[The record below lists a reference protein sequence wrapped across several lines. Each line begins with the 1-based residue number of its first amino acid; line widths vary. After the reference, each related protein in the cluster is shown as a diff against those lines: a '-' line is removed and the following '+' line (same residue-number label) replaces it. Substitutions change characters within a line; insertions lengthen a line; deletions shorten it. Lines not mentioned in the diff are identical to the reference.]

1 MKNEKDM
8 EKMTIE
14 GKVREIVGAM
24 GLSYACETWARA
36 NVVFDRFR
44 RVGTERRVEDPEG
57 MALPACLYVQPVSGS
72 LHFEPSGR
80 VTDAPACLIAFA
92 DAMPF
97 DYRGEEA
104 QRIAER
110 LKGIAMQFIERVNNC
125 GFFVPVE
132 GAVNYRVA
140 FDKLDA
146 NLCVVTLEITLREL
160 VGECIDYTV

>member
-1 MKNEKDM
+1 
-8 EKMTIE
+8 
-14 GKVREIVGAM
+14 
-24 GLSYACETWARA
+24 
-36 NVVFDRFR
+36 
-44 RVGTERRVEDPEG
+44 
-57 MALPACLYVQPVSGS
+57 
-72 LHFEPSGR
+72 
-80 VTDAPACLIAFA
+80 
-92 DAMPF
+92 MPF

>member
-1 MKNEKDM
+1 M
-8 EKMTIE
+8 
-14 GKVREIVGAM
+14 
-24 GLSYACETWARA
+24 
-36 NVVFDRFR
+36 
-44 RVGTERRVEDPEG
+44 
-57 MALPACLYVQPVSGS
+57 
-72 LHFEPSGR
+72 
-80 VTDAPACLIAFA
+80 TDAPACLIAFA

-104 QRIAER
+104 QQIAEQ

-146 NLCVVTLEITLREL
+146 NLCCGDSRNTLREL